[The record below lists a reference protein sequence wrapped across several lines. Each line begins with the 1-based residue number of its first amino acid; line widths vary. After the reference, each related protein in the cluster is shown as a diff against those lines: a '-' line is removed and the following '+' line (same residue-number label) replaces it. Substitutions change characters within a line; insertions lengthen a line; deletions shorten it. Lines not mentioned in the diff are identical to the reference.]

1 MECNWMGFGATCR
14 DIKPFLKIG
23 SENDH
28 DSGN

>member
-1 MECNWMGFGATCR
+1 MECNWMDFATCR